1 MCGLFGAFGPG
12 TAAISPQRCAFAIDT
27 IAHRGPD
34 ANGIWRDAN
43 IILGHTRLSIL
54 DLDPRAGQPMRR
66 GSLAFVFNGEIYN
79 FRALR
84 GELEQAGEGFK
95 TTSDTEVLLA
105 GLDRHGINFL
115 ERVEGMFAFG
125 LWDGRDGSLTL
136 ARDRFGEKPL
146 FLSVTPSLAL
156 FASEIAAIE
165 ALAPRPMEEDAG
177 AIGLYVRF
185 SYVPAPLAPI
195 AGIEQLEPGTWR
207 RLGSGGAQAAGC
219 YYSAPKPVA
228 SSLSY
233 PEAVA
238 QTRTRLTECVSQRLS
253 TADVPVATLL
263 SGGLDSSIV
272 TGIAAKTYDRPVRAY
287 SLSFPDD
294 AQFDEAVYAHAV
306 TARLSNVEHCVV
318 EARIGDLLRFVDA
331 ALDRLS
337 EPFADASLIPTAYL
351 MSHIEEKV
359 VLGGDGADE
368 VFAGYGTYPAMLMS
382 ARLPRGLKAALRA
395 IPAVRNP
402 AAVRNPLLRSAAL
415 FHANLRED
423 PVAEYLS
430 WRTYASVDTLQR
442 LGLDAISEHRI
453 IGHLSTAATGRLRDV
468 QEVDIAFNLPNDM
481 LRKVDIASMM
491 FSKEVRLPYLDSSL
505 VKYAL
510 DLPDSYR
517 LKGRTRKRVLR
528 DAFAADLP
536 PEILS
541 RRKMG
546 FLMPIRSWFR
556 SGLLRDRFE
565 ALAASQTRF
574 EGKELRGLL
583 GEHETGK
590 HDHSVLLWSLL
601 VYLRWREVRQARR
614 QLAA

>member
-1 MCGLFGAFGPG
+1 MCGLFGAFGPAV
-12 TAAISPQRCAFAIDT
+12 AALSPRRCAAAVDA

-34 ANGIWRDAN
+34 ANGIWRDSN
-43 IILGHTRLSIL
+43 IVLGHTRLSIL

-66 GSLAFVFNGEIYN
+66 GPLHFVFNGEIYN

-84 GELEQAGEGFK
+84 RELEQGGEEFK

-105 GLDRHGINFL
+105 GLHRNGTKFL

-125 LWDGRDGSLTL
+125 LWDRRDGSLTL

-146 FLSVTPSLAL
+146 FFSVTPNLVL
-156 FASEIAAIE
+156 FASEIEAIE
-165 ALAPRPMEEDAG
+165 ALAPKLMEEDAG

-185 SYVPAPLAPI
+185 SYVPAPLAPL
-195 AGIEQLEPGTWR
+195 AGMEQMVPGTWR
-207 RLGSGGAQAAGC
+207 RFGLSATADVGR
-219 YYSAPKPVA
+219 YYDAPRLQI
-228 SSLSY
+228 SSMPYS
-233 PEAVA
+233 EAVSQA
-238 QTRTRLTECVSQRLS
+238 RARLTDCVSQRIS

-272 TGIAAKTYDRPVRAY
+272 TVLAARTYDRPVRAY

-294 AQFDEAVYAHAV
+294 AAFDEAVYARAV
-306 TARLSNVEHCVV
+306 TARLTNVEHRVV
-318 EARIGDLLRFVDA
+318 EARVGDLLRFADA
-331 ALDRLS
+331 TLDRLS
-337 EPFADASLIPTAYL
+337 EPLADASLIPTAYL
-351 MSHIEEKV
+351 MSRIEEKV

-368 VFAGYGTYPAMLMS
+368 VFAGYGVYPSMLLS
-382 ARLPRGLKAALRA
+382 ARLPRWLKTVLRT
-395 IPAVRNP
+395 IPAVKNP

-415 FHANLRED
+415 FHANLRAD

-430 WRTYASVDTLQR
+430 WRTYATASTLNR
-442 LGLDAISEHRI
+442 LGLDTSGESRV
-453 IGHLSTAATGRLRDV
+453 IGLLSTAATGHLRDV

-505 VKYAL
+505 VKFAL
-510 DLPDSYR
+510 GLPDSFR
-517 LKGRTRKRVLR
+517 IKGHTRKRILR
-528 DAFAADLP
+528 DAFALDLP

-574 EGKELRGLL
+574 DSKVLRGLL
-583 GEHETGK
+583 AEHESGE

-601 VYLRWREVRQARR
+601 VYLRWREARASR
-614 QLAA
+614 RLVAD